1 MVIFSN
7 FDAFSEYIDFKFL
20 IKIEKKYQTRIFI
33 RSYRAARK
41 RRLKQ
46 FASKFTDYEEE
57 DSEAMKQVINWKHFL
72 G

>member
-1 MVIFSN
+1 MGKFYFNILKNNSKLIF
-7 FDAFSEYIDFKFL
+7 FC
-20 IKIEKKYQTRIFI
+20 EKLF

-57 DSEAMKQVINWKHFL
+57 DSEAMKQVII
-72 G
+72 